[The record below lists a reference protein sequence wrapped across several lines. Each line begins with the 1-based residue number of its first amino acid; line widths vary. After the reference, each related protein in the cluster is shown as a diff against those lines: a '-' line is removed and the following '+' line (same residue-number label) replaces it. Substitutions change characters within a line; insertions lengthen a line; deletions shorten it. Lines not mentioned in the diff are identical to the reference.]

1 MRVLMVACDFS
12 PQIVRALGDGAG
24 PVPVGAGGAN
34 GLLYSGG
41 HIGGEIPFNNSPFSP
56 YLGNEYR
63 TSKIIS

>member
-1 MRVLMVACDFS
+1 MELEELECMRVLMVACDFS

-41 HIGGEIPFNNSPFSP
+41 HIGGGKFPLTIAHSV
-56 YLGNEYR
+56 R
-63 TSKIIS
+63 I